1 MAQTPLEMYQAQA
14 DVLVPVMRQLTEKIG
29 EQEARALMLR
39 ALGGHF
45 RQMGKQ
51 IYSAAEGPNFGA
63 KIHTIMDGFAAEEA
77 LDWELDEQTEDS
89 VKFRVT
95 GCRYAE
101 IYKRLDAPD
110 LGFLFICYQD
120 YPLTEGIDGAAV
132 LERPQTIMQGADHC
146 IFHWYR
152 HAEPQDVPLR
162 RREEIERA
170 GVEGQTGGA

>member
-14 DVLVPVMRQLTEKIG
+14 DVLVPVMRELTEKIG
-29 EQEARALMLR
+29 EPEARALMLR

-63 KIHTIMDGFAAEEA
+63 KIHKIMDGFAAEEA

-132 LERPQTIMQGADHC
+132 LERRDDHARRRPLH
-146 IFHWYR
+146 FHWYR

-170 GVEGQTGGA
+170 GVEGQTGSA